1 MASNDA
7 NNDMPPPPPMPPNPL
22 RVTQTGRE
30 STSTQR
36 DGQNRRTAAVMP
48 VARTPPP
55 RVVVPVDTRTSA
67 ISSLSTGD
75 DTSNPPAAATAR
87 ISNINPMDG
96 FESSDDEGGATLNS
110 PDKEYNFMG
119 NKSDEDS
126 VASGDDSTG
135 WEDEAMRVMHFFEQ
149 KGIAL
154 DAEEEAALQKDAA
167 IREIYE
173 WELIAGGEDDEEGLA
188 NPTDAAPPNAQPFE
202 IRKVVFKATVL
213 KSLKAIALVL
223 KTSQYGTKQ
232 VLFNR
237 LRDLPAV
244 QKISDDEFHY
254 HHPLEVGADGVARV
268 ERTPAWV
275 LLTPTDLPPVEGV
288 NLATGASDGFFGPT
302 NKENAVGGKRTN
314 FLTSESEKIIR
325 PEFGPK
331 QPSKKRTADG
341 QELPVREDGHPSD
354 ACRKLIPPL
363 SQARPKDFFDTQ
375 LTPEFIKYAVDA
387 TNLRAY
393 ASGASSGEYADF
405 IPFDVPEFYKMFG
418 VLFANGLTPKPIF
431 DLWFSPLRTQPLLG
445 SDMMTNALRRT
456 NQVTGKKITAGRR
469 YRHFR
474 RYLSFADYRAN
485 PKEEQKKNPLWK
497 VERLLAHLNKRCR
510 DMWIPG
516 KWVAIDEQTLGFQG
530 ASGMKLRISY
540 KREGD
545 GFQCDA
551 VCDAG
556 YTFSFWFRHGP
567 PPELDLKYKHLD
579 LSPTARR
586 VVYLAE
592 RLPNKW
598 TRVYMD
604 NLFNSQKLYTAL
616 YITETLGHGV
626 ARTSGRGVPLSVI
639 QREEKN
645 KDRAEKL
652 RGTTMAA
659 RLLHSAACPDLL
671 AVSTYDT
678 KPVHILSMTAESVK
692 WDVKE
697 RSVWSA
703 AIQKKAMMK
712 YLRLNV
718 IEEYNNHM
726 NATDIADQLRGN
738 YRPDRWMRQRKWW
751 WAFFIWSIGVAGVN
765 AYKIYEVMY
774 EEEVAKKTPL
784 LPKKW
789 THAQFLEEL
798 VYDFI
803 YPNRSAKDTDGDS
816 TNATSIR
823 SFSSFGQG
831 LGDDENRV
839 YDLTCSWGRTT
850 YLEEVAT
857 LRITRRGIEEGHFR
871 HRLDGMRHNNIPC
884 IKDSHCQWCYY
895 KLMNEYDKC
904 ERNEM
909 KDALK
914 QNRKM
919 IMRCLVCHVNLC
931 QICEP
936 QFHGADLSAH
946 TKV

>member
-1 MASNDA
+1 
-7 NNDMPPPPPMPPNPL
+7 
-22 RVTQTGRE
+22 
-30 STSTQR
+30 
-36 DGQNRRTAAVMP
+36 
-48 VARTPPP
+48 
-55 RVVVPVDTRTSA
+55 
-67 ISSLSTGD
+67 
-75 DTSNPPAAATAR
+75 
-87 ISNINPMDG
+87 MDG
-96 FESSDDEGGATLNS
+96 FESSEDEGGAATS
-110 PDKEYNFMG
+110 PDKEYDFLG
-119 NKSDEDS
+119 KKSDEDS
-126 VASGDDSTG
+126 VASGDDSIG
-135 WEDEAMRVMHFFEQ
+135 WEAEANRVMNAFEQ
-149 KGIAL
+149 MGVAL
-154 DAEEEAALQKDAA
+154 DAKEEAALQEDAA
-167 IREIYE
+167 VPEMEE
-173 WELIAGGEDDEEGLA
+173 WELIAEGSA
-188 NPTDAAPPNAQPFE
+188 DAGVAHPADAPPQVQPFE
-202 IRKVVFKATVL
+202 IRKVVFKTTVL
-213 KSLKAIALVL
+213 KSLKAIAFVL
-223 KTSQYGTKQ
+223 KASGNNGTKR
-232 VLFNR
+232 VIFDR

-254 HHPLEVGADGVARV
+254 RHPLEVGADGGVARV
-268 ERTPAWV
+268 ERTPTWV
-275 LLTPTDLPPVEGV
+275 ILIPTDVPPVEGI

-314 FLTSESEKIIR
+314 FLTLKEEKIVR

-341 QELPVREDGHPSD
+341 KELPVREDGHPSD

-375 LTPEFIKYAVDA
+375 LTPEFVKYAVDA

-405 IPFDVPEFYKMFG
+405 IPFDLPEFYKMFG
-418 VLFANGLTPKPIF
+418 VLFANGLSPKPIF
-431 DLWFSPLRTQPLLG
+431 DYWFSSLRTQPLLG
-445 SDMMTNALRRT
+445 SDMITNALRRT
-456 NQVTGKKITAGRR
+456 SSVTGKKISAAHR

-474 RYLSFADYRAN
+474 RYLTFADYRAN
-485 PKEEQKKNPLWK
+485 PKEEQQKNPLWK
-497 VERLLAHLNKRCR
+497 VERLLAHLNKRFR

-551 VCDAG
+551 ICDGG

-567 PPELDLKYKHLD
+567 PPDLDLKYKHLD

-616 YITETLGHGV
+616 YMAETLGHGV
-626 ARTSGRGVPLSVI
+626 ARTSGRGVPLSII

-659 RLLHSAACPDLL
+659 RLSHSTECPDLL

-678 KPVHILSMTAESVK
+678 KPVHILSMTAESVE

-697 RSVWSA
+697 RKVWSA
-703 AIQKKAMMK
+703 AIQKKAMLK

-726 NATDIADQLRGN
+726 NSTDIADQLRGN

-751 WAFFIWSIGVAGVN
+751 WAFFIWSIGVSGVN
-765 AYKIYEVMY
+765 AYKIYTVMY
-774 EEEVAKKTPL
+774 DEEVAKKTPG

-803 YPNRSAKDTDGDS
+803 FPNRSVNDTDGES
-816 TNATSIR
+816 THATSVR

-831 LGDDENRV
+831 PGDDDNGV
-839 YDLTCSWGRTT
+839 YDLTSSWGRKT
-850 YLEEVAT
+850 YLEEVPT
-857 LRITRRGIEEGHFR
+857 MRITRKAIEEGHFR
-871 HRLDGMRHNNIPC
+871 HRLDGMRHNWIC
-884 IKDSHCQWCYY
+884 CMKDSHCQWCYY
-895 KLMNEYDKC
+895 KWVNKYDKH
-904 ERNEM
+904 ERM
-909 KDALK
+909 GMTDALK
-914 QNRKM
+914 QNRQR

-931 QICEP
+931 PLCEP
-936 QFHGADLSAH
+936 EFHGADLSAH

>member
-354 ACRKLIPPL
+354 ACRKLI
-363 SQARPKDFFDTQ
+363 
-375 LTPEFIKYAVDA
+375 
-387 TNLRAY
+387 
-393 ASGASSGEYADF
+393 
-405 IPFDVPEFYKMFG
+405 
-418 VLFANGLTPKPIF
+418 
-431 DLWFSPLRTQPLLG
+431 
-445 SDMMTNALRRT
+445 
-456 NQVTGKKITAGRR
+456 
-469 YRHFR
+469 
-474 RYLSFADYRAN
+474 
-485 PKEEQKKNPLWK
+485 
-497 VERLLAHLNKRCR
+497 
-510 DMWIPG
+510 
-516 KWVAIDEQTLGFQG
+516 
-530 ASGMKLRISY
+530 MK
-540 KREGD
+540 
-545 GFQCDA
+545 
-551 VCDAG
+551 
-556 YTFSFWFRHGP
+556 
-567 PPELDLKYKHLD
+567 
-579 LSPTARR
+579 
-586 VVYLAE
+586 
-592 RLPNKW
+592 
-598 TRVYMD
+598 
-604 NLFNSQKLYTAL
+604 
-616 YITETLGHGV
+616 
-626 ARTSGRGVPLSVI
+626 
-639 QREEKN
+639 
-645 KDRAEKL
+645 
-652 RGTTMAA
+652 
-659 RLLHSAACPDLL
+659 
-671 AVSTYDT
+671 
-678 KPVHILSMTAESVK
+678 
-692 WDVKE
+692 
-697 RSVWSA
+697 
-703 AIQKKAMMK
+703 
-712 YLRLNV
+712 
-718 IEEYNNHM
+718 
-726 NATDIADQLRGN
+726 
-738 YRPDRWMRQRKWW
+738 
-751 WAFFIWSIGVAGVN
+751 
-765 AYKIYEVMY
+765 
-774 EEEVAKKTPL
+774 
-784 LPKKW
+784 
-789 THAQFLEEL
+789 
-798 VYDFI
+798 
-803 YPNRSAKDTDGDS
+803 
-816 TNATSIR
+816 
-823 SFSSFGQG
+823 
-831 LGDDENRV
+831 
-839 YDLTCSWGRTT
+839 
-850 YLEEVAT
+850 
-857 LRITRRGIEEGHFR
+857 
-871 HRLDGMRHNNIPC
+871 
-884 IKDSHCQWCYY
+884 
-895 KLMNEYDKC
+895 
-904 ERNEM
+904 
-909 KDALK
+909 
-914 QNRKM
+914 
-919 IMRCLVCHVNLC
+919 
-931 QICEP
+931 
-936 QFHGADLSAH
+936 
-946 TKV
+946 